1 MTNKEFY
8 REFGNI
14 DPKMIEAA
22 APAEKVQKNKKNT
35 WVKWVSIA
43 ACFCLMVTAGF
54 AGLPYLVNR
63 GFNNSAEAFIIS
75 SYNDESIEPQASLIV
90 TVDVSK
96 YINKTNKDGILDIQL
111 GIATKNDYSNSDE
124 HRVPLNT
131 TLTISANGLR
141 IGGKDLFVRDYDITD
156 SQYQCIKGT
165 ETIFGENNPS
175 YHENVSIDFSS
186 VKSGDSGKITFA
198 LENTYSDYENEKAEI
213 TVYYA
218 VKGDL
223 IAFSPTSVEEAKS
236 NAETEYDK
244 IFSFVFFD
252 D

>member
-96 YINKTNKDGILDIQL
+96 YINKTNKDGSQTIVDNINLDASNKTIPGKYILTRTYVGGTHNL
-111 GIATKNDYSNSDE
+111 NATTNEYEFVGTGGSYYQVMDE
-124 HRVPLNT
+124 F
-131 TLTISANGLR
+131 
-141 IGGKDLFVRDYDITD
+141 GKPVLDDQGNFV
-156 SQYQCIKGT
+156 
-165 ETIFGENNPS
+165 
-175 YHENVSIDFSS
+175 
-186 VKSGDSGKITFA
+186 
-198 LENTYSDYENEKAEI
+198 YENLFTKDVLVRNY
-213 TVYYA
+213 TVY
-218 VKGDL
+218 VDRNG
-223 IAFSPTSVEEAKS
+223 I
-236 NAETEYDK
+236 
-244 IFSFVFFD
+244 IR
-252 D
+252 